1 MNWEIFTNCLAAG
14 LVVCLWWQISE
25 LIADEIAYRILS
37 RKRRREHQQVEDKL
51 AALKTDLERYKTEQ
65 TTLDTAAA
73 KTRDAG

>member
-37 RKRRREHQQVEDKL
+37 RKRRREHQKAEEKL
-51 AALKTDLERYKTEQ
+51 AALKANLERHEAEQ
-65 TTLDTAAA
+65 ATPEAATG
-73 KTRDAG
+73 KTRDVG

>member
-37 RKRRREHQQVEDKL
+37 RKRRREHQQAEETL
-51 AALKTDLERYKTEQ
+51 AALKANLERHTTEQ
-65 TTLDTAAA
+65 ATPDTVTD

>member
-37 RKRRREHQQVEDKL
+37 RKRRREHQQTEEKL
-51 AALKTDLERYKTEQ
+51 ASLKTNLERYQ
-65 TTLDTAAA
+65 TGVTASPGASDDT
-73 KTRDAG
+73 TQQ